1 MKIQIGKSYKIVS
14 LCGVAV
20 EHMGCLGDI
29 IKCTDINPSGDT
41 VWFDGLRWT
50 NFNDI
55 GEYILSMSDDGCVTF
70 GDNYMDFLNN
80 VLEEVV

>member
-1 MKIQIGKSYKIVS
+1 MKLKIGQSYKIVS
-14 LCGVAV
+14 LIGVAV
-20 EHMGCLGDI
+20 EHMNCLGDI

-55 GEYILSMSDDGCVTF
+55 GEYVLAMSDEGIELF
-70 GDNYMDFLNN
+70 GDNYGDFLNN
-80 VLEEVV
+80 VLEEVK